1 MFDRLCH
8 RIVSWIVYW
17 ICHHIA
23 IGGHCGL
30 CGKWVPNELLPAW
43 WRVTICDD
51 CAKCVRQKKRQGRWN
66 LSRFDC
72 RQFSE
77 TLTRHWRR
85 TMNKR
90 SGDWWPCCYSADT
103 QEANK

>member
-51 CAKCVRQKKRQGRWN
+51 CAKEN
-66 LSRFDC
+66 
-72 RQFSE
+72 
-77 TLTRHWRR
+77 
-85 TMNKR
+85 
-90 SGDWWPCCYSADT
+90 GD
-103 QEANK
+103 EALALEVDDD